1 MDYSLDA
8 SEDDSGFDRPT
19 TCPIARAV
27 SAPPQRQALT
37 CGEDAL
43 VWNLFR
49 RMVLDRKEMPAS
61 VFENN
66 SEEFC
71 CEFIDGLYKKA
82 EATVKRENQPHRS

>member
-1 MDYSLDA
+1 MDIST
-8 SEDDSGFDRPT
+8 SDSDYTYTFSTP
-19 TCPIARAV
+19 CVV

-43 VWNLFR
+43 VWNLFC

-71 CEFIDGLYKKA
+71 HEFMDGLYKKA
-82 EATVKRENQPHRS
+82 EATVKRENQPRRS

>member
-1 MDYSLDA
+1 MS
-8 SEDDSGFDRPT
+8 DSNYTYTFSTP
-19 TCPIARAV
+19 RAV

-61 VFENN
+61 VFVNN

-71 CEFIDGLYKKA
+71 REFIDGLYKKA
-82 EATVKRENQPHRS
+82 EATVKRENQPRRS

>member
-1 MDYSLDA
+1 MDYYSDA
-8 SEDDSGFDRPT
+8 SEDDSGFERPT
-19 TCPIARAV
+19 ARAV

-71 CEFIDGLYKKA
+71 REFIDGLYNKA
-82 EATVKRENQPHRS
+82 EATVKRENQPCRS

>member
-1 MDYSLDA
+1 MDYSSDA
-8 SEDDSGFDRPT
+8 SEDDLGFEHPT
-19 TCPIARAV
+19 AHAV

-43 VWNLFR
+43 VWNLFC

-82 EATVKRENQPHRS
+82 EATVKRENQPRRS

>member
-8 SEDDSGFDRPT
+8 SEDDSGFESPT
-19 TCPIARAV
+19 ARAV

-66 SEEFC
+66 SKEFC

-82 EATVKRENQPHRS
+82 EATVKRENQPRRS